1 MVREEDFYDY
11 VYKTFYNFAD
21 VKPEDAGILFS
32 KTSTYPILESVK
44 DPVMVMPLPKLVN
57 QKYVFEGMV
66 FENTPEERRNM
77 WTLFLATIYHLSAH
91 AATSP
96 YSKYEKWIKRKT
108 PDVCWQ
114 VIDFIEDVLAD
125 RYIHHKDPEV
135 WENIDKLK
143 KHILEKS
150 KDGVNHLLDDNSAIA
165 FQTLCDNSTVASA
178 RDEIIQNIG
187 KAGFEEKLL
196 STATFLYK
204 NQESI
209 KKVTLPFQDHHK
221 RSWSPKI
228 EQVGLVFEP
237 FGIFEEQVE
246 KLDNLWEQ
254 NEWIKR
260 KMLKRYSKYLKGLH
274 FDSII
279 IPAGDLKT
287 YEQIK
292 LRTLPML
299 RRIRQQIRMVS
310 NLVDDPKLDQIGYI
324 DMQMAVQAIASE
336 GSTSDIFERDELRRG
351 EEAWVILIDKSASM
365 QLRFDKLQ
373 EFTVAVSDSAN
384 ELTGKA
390 DAWALYSFDNN
401 FYVIKDFKER
411 YNQETKARIGNI
423 AQGGLSL
430 LPDAIELATRI
441 LNDDPRERK
450 FIFVITD
457 GHPSGY
463 DRIHEAFS
471 KTMKKSEMSGITLI
485 GIGITK
491 AITRRFKNSARATDL
506 KDLVIKFITAY
517 KTAASSDI

>member
-1 MVREEDFYDY
+1 MVHEEEFFDY
-11 VYKTFYNFAD
+11 VYKIFYSFAE
-21 VKPEDAGILFS
+21 VKPQDAGIIFS
-32 KTSTYPILESVK
+32 RTSIYPVLESIRNPMMVV
-44 DPVMVMPLPKLVN
+44 PVPKLVN
-57 QKYVFEGMV
+57 EKFVFEGMV
-66 FENTPEERRNM
+66 FENTPEDRKNM
-77 WTLFLATIYHLSAH
+77 WSLFLATIYHLSSH

-96 YSKYEKWIKRKT
+96 YSKYEKWVKRKT

-114 VIDFIEDVLAD
+114 VIDFIEDILAD
-125 RYIHHKDPEV
+125 RYLYHKNEEI
-135 WENIDKLK
+135 WQNIDNMG
-143 KHILEKS
+143 KHILENIKARD
-150 KDGVNHLLDDNSAIA
+150 KRILAGNSGTA
-165 FQTLCDNSTVASA
+165 FQTICNNSTVASA

-196 STATFLYK
+196 SIATFLYK

-228 EQVGLVFEP
+228 EQDGLQFEP
-237 FGIFEEQVE
+237 FGEFANHIE
-246 KLDNLWEQ
+246 KLDYHWENNQ
-254 NEWIKR
+254 WLKR
-260 KMLKRYSKYLKGLH
+260 KILRRYSKYLKGLN

-279 IPAGDLKT
+279 IPIGDLKA
-287 YEQIK
+287 YEEIK
-292 LRTLPML
+292 LRTMPML

-310 NLVDDPKLDQIGYI
+310 NLVDDPKIDQIGYI
-324 DMQMAVQAIASE
+324 DMQMAIQAVASE
-336 GSTSDIFERDELRRG
+336 GATTDIFERDELRRG

-373 EFTVAVSDSAN
+373 EFTVAVSESAN
-384 ELTGKA
+384 ELTGKQ

-411 YNQETKARIGNI
+411 YNQETRARIGDI
-423 AQGGLSL
+423 KQGGLSL
-430 LPDAIELATRI
+430 LPDGLELAARI
-441 LNDDPRERK
+441 LMDDPRERK

-471 KTMKKSEMSGITLI
+471 KTVKKTEISGITLI

-491 AITRRFKNSARATDL
+491 AITKKFKNSARATDL
-506 KDLVIKFITAY
+506 KELVIKFITAY
-517 KTAASSDI
+517 KTASSSEL